1 MGASPPWQSAPSK
14 KGGSLRYVASL
25 ISAIAFIALFAGS
38 ALAQTSLPVAVEL
51 FAEGGGSFMTSGA
64 WQQTVPLAICT
75 PTQTV
80 VCPAVAGPYATAN
93 MTSSFSKTGR
103 FALGARTRFTRH
115 DAIEASFSYSFNHLF
130 LRASG
135 VNPTTGQPFTE
146 SGSSFNRLQL
156 VTFNY
161 VRYFLIRS
169 RLQPFATAGL
179 GSDHFKGP
187 LSASAPA
194 EGLIGGGDHFQL
206 VWNFGGGADLRLRR
220 HLALQF
226 DMRDYMVSQ
235 PLPIRGTA
243 QSITPSLG
251 LVYRFQ

>member
-1 MGASPPWQSAPSK
+1 M
-14 KGGSLRYVASL
+14 RYVASL
-25 ISAIAFIALFAGS
+25 ISALSFTALFTGPAF
-38 ALAQTSLPVAVEL
+38 AQTSLPIAVEL

-64 WQQTVPLAICT
+64 WQETVPLAICT
-75 PTQTV
+75 PSETV

-103 FALGARTRFTRH
+103 FALGARTRFTKH

-135 VNPTTGQPFTE
+135 VNSTTGQPFTE

-156 VTFNY
+156 VSFNY

-169 RLQPFATAGL
+169 RVQPFATAGM

-187 LSASAPA
+187 LNSTAVS
-194 EGLIGGGDHFQL
+194 EGLIGGGDRFQFA
-206 VWNFGGGADLRLRR
+206 WNAGGGADIRLRT

-226 DMRDYMVSQ
+226 DIRDYMIGQ
-235 PLPIRGTA
+235 PLPIRGTV
-243 QSITPSLG
+243 QSITPSVG
-251 LVYRFQ
+251 LIYRFQ